1 MTEFIILSIVATIS
15 YGSKRGVVV
24 VMVVEVEMVVVV
36 VVVVVGVPHYRRK
49 NLAAAA
55 KVANVRT
62 ETKADKVVERGIGV
76 VFDSIAKGHFFPECK
91 MLFPSRIPRLVALSL
106 DA

>member
-1 MTEFIILSIVATIS
+1 MTEFIILSIVATIN

-24 VMVVEVEMVVVV
+24 VMMVEVEVVVV

-62 ETKADKVVERGIGV
+62 ETEADKVVE
-76 VFDSIAKGHFFPECK
+76 
-91 MLFPSRIPRLVALSL
+91 
-106 DA
+106 

>member
-24 VMVVEVEMVVVV
+24 VMMVEVEVVVV
-36 VVVVVGVPHYRRK
+36 VVGGGGWWWVVVGVPHYRQK

-62 ETKADKVVERGIGV
+62 EIEADKVVERGLGV
-76 VFDSIAKGHFFPECK
+76 VFDSIAKGHFFLSVKCY
-91 MLFPSRIPRLVALSL
+91 FPLVSL
-106 DA
+106 V